1 VKGQDSQGTSPPL
14 TRSHDRGPVTPPPG
28 ARGSTLDTPVEGHRQ
43 PLLCQKKSAREA
55 VSAWGMKTVRLRFPH
70 RIRYSQRCHEDTLL
84 GLLEVMIAALGSS
97 IITSTDFVLP
107 H

>member
-1 VKGQDSQGTSPPL
+1 MDGAVGTTREGEAAAETSWCPPY
-14 TRSHDRGPVTPPPG
+14 
-28 ARGSTLDTPVEGHRQ
+28 
-43 PLLCQKKSAREA
+43 QKKSAREA